1 MRNAMTSCEGPQVR
15 LQRDPSLHIYPSSSE
30 RAPAGAKAPSRG
42 ATPRRDITVLLGGC
56 GSGSHLLPTLID
68 AADPDRAPELTGA
81 CLRVVLNDIV
91 PEAIARIAVFAMF
104 LQRTGA
110 HDALPGANL
119 LEFYS
124 TELSTEAEVA
134 ITFLWHIYQSP
145 HLCLPVQQQLQE
157 VLQQLAG
164 AEEPPAAWLQCTEG
178 TWAQVRA
185 VRTPTIQNGISKD
198 KLLCGAVWIMVTL
211 LGRLRCAARAM
222 RCFCSVEL
230 RCCLESWHAVRLLF
244 E

>member
-185 VRTPTIQNGISKD
+185 VR
-198 KLLCGAVWIMVTL
+198 
-211 LGRLRCAARAM
+211 
-222 RCFCSVEL
+222 CF
-230 RCCLESWHAVRLLF
+230 HTF
-244 E
+244 K